1 MLGSYRQD
9 TVDAAGM
16 DVFIQYGSIIRK
28 HITYMALES
37 LGDFNPPPSHFP
49 SG

>member
-1 MLGSYRQD
+1 MLGSNRQD
-9 TVDAAGM
+9 TVEVAGM

-28 HITYMALES
+28 DITYMALES